1 MKKRGIMLAS
11 RKKNGRQV
19 YIYMFRSVFA
29 EVIFK
34 EDDPEKEAESLL
46 LINGLKKL
54 NQHLEDETKA
64 AS

>member
-11 RKKNGRQV
+11 RKREGRQV
-19 YIYMFRSVFA
+19 YIYMYRDLFA
-29 EVIFK
+29 EIIFK

-54 NQHLEDETKA
+54 NQHLENETKS